1 MCTLTLTHA
10 ESHSIL
16 DRPIP
21 FQRADQQ
28 WSHFWLAQP
37 LVLKSQGIFL
47 CGQLATR
54 PVCCWFCSFFFSFTP
69 SQFFEILKLMESS
82 QAQAGILE
90 DNYKQ
95 KWIKKTHLIPFWS
108 VTLQKVAWSCT
119 EAQND
124 VSRQL
129 KKKFSFTTQ
138 SSCLFPFDILGRDQ
152 TTNVWLCDWDLKLNC
167 GSIQT
172 TEIYQT

>member
-1 MCTLTLTHA
+1 M
-10 ESHSIL
+10 SHSIL
-16 DRPIP
+16 DHPIR

-28 WSHFWLAQP
+28 WSNFWLRHP
-37 LVLKSQGIFL
+37 FVLESRGIFL
-47 CGQLATR
+47 CGQVATGLLLILLLLL
-54 PVCCWFCSFFFSFTP
+54 FSFTL

-95 KWIKKTHLIPFWS
+95 KWINKTHLMPFLS
-108 VTLQKVAWSCT
+108 LQKVAWSCT

-124 VSRQL
+124 VSREL
-129 KKKFSFTTQ
+129 KKRFSFTTQ
-138 SSCLFPFDILGRDQ
+138 PCLFPFDILGRDQ
-152 TTNVWLCDWDLKLNC
+152 TTNLWLCDWDIKLNC